1 MVGSFLRPLQPSDLI
16 YISGSPNQIIYCL
29 LPFLLVQQPSAATV
43 SSEHL
48 LTHQIQQHQGLQQQ
62 QQQQSQQQQQQQ
74 LLIENFPTPLA
85 TYDEGQMLC
94 THSPISY
101 NVSLKGGTDSGNF
114 TDLGGVKTMDLCILL
129 CCEIA

>member
-62 QQQQSQQQQQQQ
+62 QQQQQ

-114 TDLGGVKTMDLCILL
+114 TDLGGVKTMDLCIFL